1 MKIGIIGATGMLG
14 HHTAHAVMS
23 AGHELVVIHRRD
35 SKLDKLNDLRFESR
49 IGDLD
54 DKNAL
59 FESMKDLDAVMNC
72 GAYYPTLPLALKKE
86 LDKAQAQMDNF
97 IEAGAQNKVKKM
109 LYLGGSIALPK
120 SENGIGTEDLVY
132 TSAPDNKTPY
142 VQVKWLMDKMAREAG
157 MVVGIPSMT
166 FGEFDWGPST
176 GTFVV
181 RIANN
186 AMPNYVEGNRN
197 AIYAGDAGRGLLL
210 AIEKGRKGERYLI
223 TGRNTN
229 MTEILSIIDKTT
241 STNAPHK
248 QIPLEMAKIVSKAQE
263 AKYYLT
269 GKLPEISAT
278 SIAIM
283 GSGQHLDGTKAKQ
296 ELGYEPQVR
305 LEEAI
310 QKAYVWFKSVGYI
323 TEGVSTIKMK
333 I

>member
-14 HHTAHAVMS
+14 YHSARAVMA
-23 AGHELVVIHRRD
+23 AGHDLVVIHRQGSNVKR
-35 SKLDKLNDLRFESR
+35 LNDLRFKSR

-54 DKNAL
+54 NKNAL
-59 FESMKDLDAVMNC
+59 LESMHGLDAVMNC
-72 GAYYPTLPLALKKE
+72 GAYYPTVPLALKKE
-86 LDKAQAQMDNF
+86 MDKAKVQMDNF
-97 IEAGAQNKVKKM
+97 IEAGERNKVQKM

-120 SENGIGTEDLVY
+120 SEKGIGTEDLVY

-157 MVVGIPSMT
+157 LVVGIPSMT

-181 RIANN
+181 RVASN

-197 AIYAGDAGRGLLL
+197 AIYAGDAGRGLVL
-210 AIEKGRKGERYLI
+210 AIEKGKKGERYLI
-223 TGRNTN
+223 TGRNTS

-241 STNAPHK
+241 SKTSPHK
-248 QIPLEMAKIVSKAQE
+248 QIPLEMAKIVSKTQE

-296 ELGYEPQVR
+296 ELGYEPQVS
-305 LEEAI
+305 LEDAI
-310 QKAYVWFKSVGYI
+310 QRAYVWFKSVGYI
-323 TEGVSTIKMK
+323 TEGGSGIKMK